1 MARVKPHGLRDEN
14 LALVL
19 APGALE
25 GTRADIG
32 RYARRLVA
40 ALAAV
45 FVPLTVVVLAA
56 AFQDQLQLTRLTG
69 AAVLVPTILL
79 FAFGLP
85 FTLVFAWKLIRA
97 VGHRNELERMMR
109 QRNRL

>member
-32 RYARRLVA
+32 RYARSLVA

-45 FVPLTVVVLAA
+45 FVPLTVAVLAA
-56 AFQDQLQLTRLTG
+56 AFQDKLHLTRLTG
-69 AAVLVPTILL
+69 AVVLVPAILL

-85 FTLVFAWKLIRA
+85 FTLVFAWKLVRAIR
-97 VGHRNELERMMR
+97 HRNELERMMR
-109 QRNRL
+109 QRNRI